1 MISVDWLVA
10 INPCSISI
18 KGNDSNSI
26 IVSSNPL
33 SQSVYYC
40 PVNGR
45 FLCEAR
51 LVNLPSFSSFTFQ
64 NRTLENSGNRLFYW
78 PDVPTHGVKALKK
91 TQGNYRYPKLA
102 WTHPFF
108 IHHWTSGK
116 RVTAP
121 LTPALWYQHQ
131 FKHDIP
137 NNPHTWMIT
146 PDGFYSTYHGYA
158 HQIITVLYKSYH
170 KQQK

>member
-1 MISVDWLVA
+1 MYKRRTLHNGRLRWFQSFFQLHVKQAYRIIPYDISRLVA

-121 LTPALWYQHQ
+121 LTAL
-131 FKHDIP
+131 
-137 NNPHTWMIT
+137 
-146 PDGFYSTYHGYA
+146 
-158 HQIITVLYKSYH
+158 
-170 KQQK
+170 

>member
-1 MISVDWLVA
+1 MYKRRTLHNGRLRWFQSFFQVHVKQAYRIIPYDISRLVA

-33 SQSVYYC
+33 SQPVYYC

-64 NRTLENSGNRLFYW
+64 NRTLENSGNKLFLLARR
-78 PDVPTHGVKALKK
+78 PNTRC
-91 TQGNYRYPKLA
+91 QGTEENTRQLP
-102 WTHPFF
+102 
-108 IHHWTSGK
+108 
-116 RVTAP
+116 VP
-121 LTPALWYQHQ
+121 LTSLDSSFLHPPLDFWQ
-131 FKHDIP
+131 
-137 NNPHTWMIT
+137 
-146 PDGFYSTYHGYA
+146 
-158 HQIITVLYKSYH
+158 KSYSSPYSSLIPAPI
-170 KQQK
+170 